1 MRPCPYCT
9 PFLRGYNRRDGCAP
23 DRAQA
28 TPPRQRKN
36 TRPMVTIMIRKTP
49 QQRLSE
55 LNEQQAKIEAALK
68 QKRAAITRKK
78 QQQQTKINNQSR
90 KADTRRKVLIGA
102 AVLHKLETGEWPQER
117 LNTLLNRFLTR
128 NDDRA
133 LFSGLEP
140 LPAPASEPAPAPA
153 PEPEPEPAP
162 APEPAPELKAY

>member
-1 MRPCPYCT
+1 
-9 PFLRGYNRRDGCAP
+9 
-23 DRAQA
+23 
-28 TPPRQRKN
+28 
-36 TRPMVTIMIRKTP
+36 MIRKTP

-153 PEPEPEPAP
+153 PAPEPEPEPEPAP